1 MSISPF
7 MAAINQICDE
17 KGISKE
23 SVVETIEAALAAA
36 YRKDY
41 GEPGQIILAKLDE
54 ETGEAKFTRAYNVV
68 ATEEEIEEPESQI
81 LLSNATK
88 FNKKVEAGGTIE
100 LPLETHSDFGRI
112 AAQTAKQVITQRL
125 RETERDM
132 LYGEFKDKEGQLI
145 NGVIQQIENGNVVID
160 LGKINGVILPFDQ
173 VKNERYYSGQ
183 RLKVYVKA
191 VEETT
196 RGPRILVSR
205 TEPGLI
211 KGLFENEVPEIATG
225 AVEIKAIAREAG
237 SRSKVAVYTS
247 QDGLDPVGS
256 CVGQRG
262 SRIQA
267 VLAELGEEKI
277 DIILWNENE
286 IQFIINALSPAKVA
300 SVKLD
305 KKEQR
310 AQVMVPEDQFS
321 LAIGTGGQNVRLA
334 SKLTGWSL
342 DFEKVDELKAESDR
356 QLSLSQNL
364 SIPKYKTKA
373 EKTKESE
380 IVDEKPIDDI
390 QDEPAKTEKTKSPK
404 SVGSKASAE
413 FSDKNIKSIKSV
425 KSKEPKT
432 AKKVSK
438 KKAA

>member
-1 MSISPF
+1 MSAALDVKERNNMSISPF

-23 SVVETIEAALAAA
+23 SVIETIEAALAAA

-54 ETGEAKFTRAYNVV
+54 ESGEAKFTRAYNVV
-68 ATEEEIEEPESQI
+68 QNEEDIEEPEAQI

-211 KGLFENEVPEIATG
+211 QGLFENEVPEIATG

-237 SRSKVAVYTS
+237 SRSKVAVFTA

-277 DIILWNENE
+277 DIILWNADE
-286 IQFIINALSPAKVA
+286 IQFIINALSPAKV
-300 SVKLD
+300 SKVKLD

-342 DFEKVDELKAESDR
+342 DFEKIDEQKAESEK
-356 QLSLSQNL
+356 L
-364 SIPKYKTKA
+364 KA
-373 EKTKESE
+373 DKVEV
-380 IVDEKPIDDI
+380 VDEKPIDDV
-390 QDEPAKTEKTKSPK
+390 QDDTVIEVVKEDKKTKKTVKTEKP
-404 SVGSKASAE
+404 
-413 FSDKNIKSIKSV
+413 
-425 KSKEPKT
+425 

-438 KKAA
+438 KKAE

>member
-23 SVVETIEAALAAA
+23 SVIETIEAALAAA

-54 ETGEAKFTRAYNVV
+54 ESGEAKFTRAYNVV
-68 ATEEEIEEPESQI
+68 QNEEDIEEPEAQI

-132 LYGEFKDKEGQLI
+132 LYGEFKEKEGQLI

-191 VEETT
+191 AEETT

-211 KGLFENEVPEIATG
+211 QGLFENEVPEIATG

-237 SRSKVAVYTS
+237 SRSKVAVFTA
-247 QDGLDPVGS
+247 QEGLDPVGS

-286 IQFIINALSPAKVA
+286 VQFIINALSPAKVA
-300 SVKLD
+300 KVKLD

-342 DFEKVDELKAESDR
+342 DFEKVEEGKEES
-356 QLSLSQNL
+356 
-364 SIPKYKTKA
+364 
-373 EKTKESE
+373 EKTQTTDVVETE
-380 IVDEKPIDDI
+380 ISNEKPIDDV
-390 QDEPAKTEKTKSPK
+390 QDDTVIDIVKEDKKTKKAVKTEKAT
-404 SVGSKASAE
+404 
-413 FSDKNIKSIKSV
+413 
-425 KSKEPKT
+425 
-432 AKKVSK
+432 KKVSK
-438 KKAA
+438 KKAE